1 METKNIKVEEEVWWQ
16 LNKIKVEKKFKKIS
30 DVVKFLLSKSH
41 EPNPKEIGLVFD
53 ERQRKP

>member
-30 DVVKFLLSKSH
+30 DVVK
-41 EPNPKEIGLVFD
+41 NG
-53 ERQRKP
+53 